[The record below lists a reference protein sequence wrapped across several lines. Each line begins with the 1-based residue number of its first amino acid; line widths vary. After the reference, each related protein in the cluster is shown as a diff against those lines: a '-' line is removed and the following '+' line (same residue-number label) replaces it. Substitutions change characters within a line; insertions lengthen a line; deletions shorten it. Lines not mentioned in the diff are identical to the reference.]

1 MNIDRRKIIFSAVL
15 NAIEPRCGIACLAIN
30 DNNALIGRVLHHS
43 IGLWP
48 NLGITLMGY
57 LKSIFSF
64 KIAKFLLYSVNE
76 GKSHH
81 FFHVAHITDKLLTPR
96 IPFSTS
102 LCAPDH
108 L

>member
-1 MNIDRRKIIFSAVL
+1 MNINRRKIVISTVL
-15 NAIEPRCGIACLAIN
+15 NSIEPHSSVTCLAI
-30 DNNALIGRVLHHS
+30 DHNNGGIGCVLHRS
-43 IGLWP
+43 ICLRT

-64 KIAKFLLYSVNE
+64 KEAKMLLYSVNE

-102 LCAPDH
+102 LCAP
-108 L
+108 